1 MTAYVEMPLNAYP
14 PTCDAACS
22 DEKTTLAPASSLVD
36 FAFFGGLVPGNLQHF
51 DELVERGWKSA
62 RSRSST
68 GARSSFSAIGRERWG
83 RAAACSRL
91 AGRGIGDD
99 VEAIERLVGMQAQVP
114 NVPYAGAWVRLEGF
128 RHDELA

>member
-1 MTAYVEMPLNAYP
+1 
-14 PTCDAACS
+14 
-22 DEKTTLAPASSLVD
+22 VD

-51 DELVERGWKSA
+51 DEPVERGWGSA

-68 GARSSFSAIGRERWG
+68 GAPSSFSAIGRELPG
-83 RAAACSRL
+83 PAAVCSRL

-114 NVPYAGAWVRLEGF
+114 NVPYAGVWVRLEGF
-128 RHDELA
+128 RHNELAWLIVHREALAG